1 MKTRFL
7 RYLVVGLVAVV
18 MLSGC
23 ATTIA
28 RQDMGG
34 LANADN
40 PEYLGHPFRVLALG
54 VHFTGNVLQYA
65 LLEPVYFLMTPIPE
79 AVGLSLEERAYL
91 EKRQEAWSQW
101 LAGER
106 PAVQ

>member
-1 MKTRFL
+1 MDTRFL

-23 ATTIA
+23 ATTVA
-28 RQDMGG
+28 RQDVGG
-34 LANADN
+34 LPNADH
-40 PEYLGHPFRVLALG
+40 PEYLAHPFRVLGLG
-54 VHFTGNVLQYA
+54 VHFTGNLLQYV
-65 LLEPVYFLMTPIPE
+65 LVEPFYFLLTPIPE